1 MKRLILY
8 IILSIATLGDS
19 LRAQTVEEGLQ
30 WYSQYESYRMAGN
43 EAHAYDALYKAYD
56 TLSKAAPGISASSA
70 DYNTLRNLL
79 RTMHP
84 LMERGIVYNQSQH
97 QATNVRL
104 YSMAYLDIQQMECM
118 RDVDL
123 EHSVNYPT
131 IAYNTAANTYNA
143 HDYVKVIPYFKM
155 YLSTGETKHRRDV
168 LRFMLDACDKTKD
181 YASARSIMD
190 EIADSSTDSNALTQA
205 INLCMEMQDYA
216 AMQRCISRAL
226 TLRPNDATLL
236 KFQGQA
242 YEETQQYEKAL
253 EVFNRLRGAN
263 PRSLDYGKHIAVC
276 NYNLGVLY
284 YNAAVAGDNAKR
296 NEKLS
301 KEYFGKAAQVL
312 AEVCAAETNSLKY
325 NQALA
330 MAYLYSDQKGKLAA
344 ANQKVALLGGVIA
357 NESIVPVAI
366 SSQAPAPSATPMAGG
381 NDGLLAQNN
390 SKHAGTPTSTPQYQP
405 STPSQQDGMMPF
417 SAYAKQYVEERIS
430 KWQQKDPYETA
441 SEYQERVTKE
451 KRDARVKELVAE
463 AQKAYIAN
471 FTKDIQFGRGMKLQ
485 PYDAENRVF
494 LVESEFGELIVPVP
508 RENNEARSFEANWS
522 GMQFSNPQFYIDTN
536 DRLAL
541 SALTFTTPSG
551 KSYQFSSDRQFDYT
565 NYDVNVQF
573 EDLDNNLFAVNNS
586 GKTAPTV
593 KHRQQSLTVGQ
604 SDVDVNIPETKKKA
618 ENTFAVIICNENYT
632 GVTAVPMALN
642 DGETF
647 AKYCEKTLGLP
658 ANNVRLYKD
667 ASYGVMIRAMRDI
680 ASIASAYQG
689 NIDVIFYYAG
699 HGIPNESTKDAYLLP
714 IDADGSQTEGC
725 YPLSKLYSELGGLGA
740 RSVLVFLD
748 ACFSGAKRDGG
759 MLASA
764 RGVALKAKKE
774 DPRGNMVIFS
784 AASDDETAMPYE
796 EKHHGLFTYY
806 LLKKLQ
812 EEKGDVTLSALADY
826 ISRNVRQQATVVN
839 HKPQTPSVVPS
850 TSLADTWQ
858 RMKVAGK

>member
-1 MKRLILY
+1 MLMKRLLFYIL
-8 IILSIATLGDS
+8 LGIASYGTS

-43 EAHAYDALYKAYD
+43 EAQAYDALYKAYD
-56 TLSKAAPGISASSA
+56 TLYKAAPNVSTGSS

-84 LMERGIVYNQSQH
+84 LMEQGIFYNQSQH
-97 QATNVRL
+97 QDTNALL
-104 YSMAYLDIQQMECM
+104 YSMAYLDIQLMPCM

-131 IAYNTAANTYNA
+131 IAYNTAANTYND

-155 YLSTGETKHRRDV
+155 YLSTGETKLRRNV
-168 LRFMLDACDKTKD
+168 LRCMLNACDKTKD

-190 EIADSSTDSNALTQA
+190 EIADSSTDSDALNLA

-216 AMQRCISRAL
+216 TMQRCISRAL
-226 TLRPNDATLL
+226 TLRPNDAMLL

-263 PRSLDYGKHIAVC
+263 PRSLEYGKHIAVC

-284 YNAAVAGDNAKR
+284 YNAAVVGDNPKR
-296 NEKLS
+296 NQKLS
-301 KEYFGKAAQVL
+301 KEYFGKAATVL
-312 AEVCAAETNSLKY
+312 VDVCAAETNSLKY

-344 ANQKVALLGGVIA
+344 ANQKVVMLGGVTV
-357 NESIVPVAI
+357 NESIAPIAI
-366 SSQAPAPSATPMAGG
+366 SAQNHQAASSPLAGG
-381 NDGLLAQNN
+381 NALAQN
-390 SKHAGTPTSTPQYQP
+390 APTNVPTTVNQP
-405 STPSQQDGMMPF
+405 NPSYAVPSQQDGMMPF
-417 SAYAKQYVEERIS
+417 STYAKAYVEERIG

-471 FTKDIQFGRGMKLQ
+471 FTKDIQLGRGMKLQ

-618 ENTFAVIICNENYT
+618 ENTFAVIISNENYT

-725 YPLSKLYSELGGLGA
+725 YPLSKLYGELGGLGA

-796 EKHHGLFTYY
+796 EKQHGLFTYF

-858 RMKVAGK
+858 RMKVVGK